1 MLTPRCR
8 FTQAK
13 RDKTSPAD
21 DTRISALG
29 STMCYKLCQY
39 EYEFDMF
46 GYRSLLVSL
55 LGQRNLN
62 EEIKN
67 RERYLLL
74 ITFVGVAA
82 NLTRSLVQYSL

>member
-21 DTRISALG
+21 DTRLSALG
-29 STMCYKLCQY
+29 STMCYKLCIRVWNT
-39 EYEFDMF
+39 MF
-46 GYRSLLVSL
+46 CYRSLLVSL

-62 EEIKN
+62 EEI
-67 RERYLLL
+67 EYQEQYLLL

-82 NLTRSLVQYSL
+82 SLTRSLVQDSL